1 MKNWTLIAKILTG
14 LSVLSVILAVVG
26 AFAQDIWLAP
36 TQWLLVAA
44 VSGIW
49 GVWTKLKK

>member
-1 MKNWTLIAKILTG
+1 MKNLATISQILAG